1 MNSNLAATVTLD
13 DIYAAQELLAPVIRQ
28 TPTISAGWIEKQYG
42 VTTWLKAENLQRAG
56 SFKIRGAFN
65 RIARLSEE
73 QRALGVVAA
82 SAGNHAQGVA
92 LAAQLLGIKATIFM
106 PEGAPIPK
114 LQATLGYGATVKF
127 HGKTIDDAL
136 EAAALFRDETGAI
149 FIHPFD
155 HEHIVAGQGTMGL
168 EILAQQPDVDTVVVC
183 TGGGG
188 LLAGSALA
196 IKSLRPD
203 IRIIGVQAEK
213 AAAYPPSLAAGAPQ
227 KLSSMST
234 MADGI
239 AVGRPGEIPFALI
252 QKHVDEIITVSEDAL
267 ARALLLTMERSKLM
281 VEAAGIAALAG
292 VLENPDMF
300 KGQKVVASL
309 SGGNIDPLLLSRVM
323 RTGLAAAGRFFM
335 LQVRIP
341 DVPGSL
347 AHLLTEVGK
356 TRANVV
362 QVSHTRIDPHL
373 TVDEVDVDLELETRG
388 FDHREAVLSH
398 LAEQGFRVVDSY

>member
-1 MNSNLAATVTLD
+1 V
-13 DIYAAQELLAPVIRQ
+13 
-28 TPTISAGWIEKQYG
+28 
-42 VTTWLKAENLQRAG
+42 
-56 SFKIRGAFN
+56 
-65 RIARLSEE
+65 
-73 QRALGVVAA
+73 
-82 SAGNHAQGVA
+82 
-92 LAAQLLGIKATIFM
+92 
-106 PEGAPIPK
+106 
-114 LQATLGYGATVKF
+114 
-127 HGKTIDDAL
+127 
-136 EAAALFRDETGAI
+136 
-149 FIHPFD
+149 
-155 HEHIVAGQGTMGL
+155 
-168 EILAQQPDVDTVVVC
+168 
-183 TGGGG
+183 
-188 LLAGSALA
+188 
-196 IKSLRPD
+196 KSLRPEV
-203 IRIIGVQAEK
+203 RIVGVQAEK

-227 KLSSMST
+227 KLPSMAT

-252 QKHVDEIITVSEDAL
+252 AAHVDEIITVSEDAL

-292 VLENPDMF
+292 VLENADQF
-300 KGQKVVASL
+300 KGQRVVASL

-388 FDHREAVLSH
+388 FEHREAVLAH
-398 LAEQGFRVVDSY
+398 LAEQGFRVVDSF

>member
-1 MNSNLAATVTLD
+1 MNSNLVASVTLD
-13 DIYAAQELLAPVIRQ
+13 DIYAAQELLAPVIRH

-42 VTTWLKAENLQRAG
+42 VNTSLKAENLQRAG
-56 SFKIRGAFN
+56 SFKIRGAYN
-65 RIARLSEE
+65 RIARLTEE
-73 QRALGVVAA
+73 QRARGVVAA

-127 HGKTIDDAL
+127 HGKTIDEAL

-168 EILAQQPDVDTVVVC
+168 EILTQVPDVDTIVVC

-188 LLAGSALA
+188 LLAGTALA
-196 IKSLRPD
+196 VKSLRPEV
-203 IRIIGVQAEK
+203 RIVGVQAEK

-227 KLSSMST
+227 KLPSMAT

-252 QKHVDEIITVSEDAL
+252 AAHVDEIITVSEDAL

-292 VLENPDMF
+292 VLENADQF
-300 KGQKVVASL
+300 KGQRVVASL

-388 FDHREAVLSH
+388 FEHREAVLAH
-398 LAEQGFRVVDSY
+398 LAEQGFRVVDSF